1 MNDDALLDTT
11 LENRLRLV
19 VVPDRTVPVVEIR
32 LSIPCAG
39 VGDAHAA
46 TAQVLGDV
54 LLRPTD
60 EVPELRSAA
69 WRVAD
74 LDSGRDVDRLGVFGY
89 SPAASLEPVL
99 RCIATCLTGPHYPDA
114 AVHHARERLAAQVG
128 IGRGDARWTALA
140 AALRRRYPT
149 HATPCDIPAPHAVAA
164 VEPTAVR
171 ALHRS
176 RIVPHGATLVLV
188 GDIQPAQARARVEH
202 VFAAWRGTG
211 EPNGV
216 ASLVPPVAHELA
228 LVHRPRSAQAELLMA
243 GQAPRRDDE
252 RRPAFDIANTVFGD
266 GVASRL
272 SRNVREGKGYAYL
285 AGSAVELL
293 VDTPTTMVRLAV
305 GEGSAADALT
315 ETRRELAA
323 LSESHVTQEE
333 FDMAKRLLEGRFVL
347 SAVSPSSYATFLVN
361 LIAEGVD
368 PGWVREYPRR
378 LAAASRADVLA
389 AARTYLAPDALDTVV
404 VGDADALA
412 GPLARIEGLR
422 VRRFQQLD
430 DVVAAPAAPPADLV
444 RSVR

>member
-19 VVPDRTVPVVEIR
+19 VVSDRTVPLVEIR

-39 VGDAHAA
+39 VGEAHAA
-46 TAQVLGDV
+46 TAQVLSDV

-60 EVPELRSAA
+60 GVPATRSTA

-89 SPAASLEPVL
+89 SPAASLKTVL
-99 RCIATCLTGPHYPDA
+99 RGIAACLTEPHYPDA
-114 AVHHARERLAAQVG
+114 AVRHARERLAAQVG
-128 IGRGDARWTALA
+128 IGRGEARWTALA
-140 AALRRRYPT
+140 AVLRRRHPA

-164 VEPTAVR
+164 VEPAAVR

-176 RIVPHGATLVLV
+176 RIVPRGATLVLV
-188 GDIQPAQARARVEH
+188 GDVRPARARALVEH
-202 VFAAWRGTG
+202 VFAAWRGAG
-211 EPNGV
+211 EPNEV
-216 ASLVPPVAHELA
+216 VSLVPPVGHELA

-243 GQAPRRDDE
+243 GRAPRRDDE
-252 RRPAFDIANTVFGD
+252 RRPAFDIANTVFGG

-272 SRNVREGKGYAYL
+272 SRNVRESKGYAYL

-305 GEGSAADALT
+305 SEGSAADALT
-315 ETRRELAA
+315 ETRGELVA

-333 FDMAKRLLEGRFVL
+333 FDMAKRLLAGRFVL
-347 SAVSPSSYATFLVN
+347 AGVSPSSYATFLVN

-368 PGWVREYPRR
+368 PGWVRGYPRR
-378 LAAASRADVLA
+378 LAAVSRADVLA

-412 GPLARIEGLR
+412 GPLARIESLR
-422 VRRFQQLD
+422 VRRFEQLD
-430 DVVAAPAAPPADLV
+430 DVVAAPAAPPAHLT
-444 RSVR
+444 RNAR